1 MSACIPLHA
10 QTPPS
15 GAEREKASALHA
27 APHLKPHFSRPGSA
41 YVLQMQPLAGVRE
54 TKVGRGRRWEC
65 MLCVCVHLKLVYLI
79 QAHCQAVWHSC
90 LLLLTAL
97 GRLFDR
103 DEMHASLNA
112 DGTGIITKACMCII
126 CTCARVSVGFHSKTV
141 PLSWQCA
148 LLHVHMCVPC
158 I

>member
-1 MSACIPLHA
+1 MMSACIPLHA

-65 MLCVCVHLKLVYLI
+65 MLCVCASYACVPNASPLSGSV
-79 QAHCQAVWHSC
+79 AF
-90 LLLLTAL
+90 LLTVT
-97 GRLFDR
+97 DY
-103 DEMHASLNA
+103 
-112 DGTGIITKACMCII
+112 T
-126 CTCARVSVGFHSKTV
+126 
-141 PLSWQCA
+141 WQT
-148 LLHVHMCVPC
+148 